1 MFLSLSLIFLTIS
14 SIVLGHQTASDPFYL
29 QFDSKT
35 VANVRWNSS
44 NHTLPYSAY
53 QPLCGASVSTD
64 GVIHVDLGN
73 QTSNATVF
81 RITSSGELVTNNNNN
96 NDHVNF
102 RKRAINDTLNQF
114 TLSDEGLLVYGGL
127 TNWTI
132 EWDSITLSI
141 NSPGSIPGNSLSSF
155 PAILNAVKVSDN
167 STASLAK
174 RENKLEEDVKSK
186 FSQWGGDL
194 HTAVEKVVSQI
205 PDGQIQQTNTTSSST
220 SANTTST
227 SPVLITSEAGATSLI
242 VSYGVLIQFLS
253 MILL

>member
-1 MFLSLSLIFLTIS
+1 M
-14 SIVLGHQTASDPFYL
+14 LGHKTASDPFYL

-53 QPLCGASVSTD
+53 QSLCGASVGTD
-64 GVIHVDLGN
+64 GVIHVDLGS

-81 RITSSGELVTNNNNN
+81 RITSSGELVTNNN
-96 NDHVNF
+96 DHHSNF

-132 EWDSITLSI
+132 EWNSITLNI
-141 NSPGSIPGNSLSSF
+141 NSPGSNPANSLSSF

-186 FSQWGGDL
+186 FSKWGGDL

-205 PDGQIQQTNTTSSST
+205 PDGQIQQSNTTTSTT
-220 SANTTST
+220 SANATST
-227 SPVLITSEAGATSLI
+227 SPLLITSEAGATSLI